1 MEVGAKEPRQPP
13 HHRTT
18 MTPVTE
24 TLLCQ
29 LVHQRTAN
37 AAARILSAMTGCQI
51 ITDDAG
57 MLLYFKR
64 QSGPN
69 RITHLKVAYNEAT
82 DLYDLQ
88 GFRYNRRTLE
98 CPEVLSQPG
107 VYAEDLKR
115 TCENT
120 TGLAFSL

>member
-1 MEVGAKEPRQPP
+1 MPWPLVGPDHLAPSPMP
-13 HHRTT
+13 
-18 MTPVTE
+18 
-24 TLLCQ
+24 
-29 LVHQRTAN
+29 
-37 AAARILSAMTGCQI
+37 
-51 ITDDAG
+51 
-57 MLLYFKR
+57 LY
-64 QSGPN
+64 
-69 RITHLKVAYNEAT
+69 VAYNEAT